1 MVASVKEIDALNIT
15 LFNSCINFTN
25 VHLCNYCTKIFVI
38 LSYVVTKHV
47 IDFRKEP
54 ILLQNVG
61 LIFTGQIILRIYG
74 IYPQP
79 IINHPTPPPTNHK

>member
-1 MVASVKEIDALNIT
+1 MNACRMAYHSASR
-15 LFNSCINFTN
+15 C
-25 VHLCNYCTKIFVI
+25 
-38 LSYVVTKHV
+38 YVVTKHV

-79 IINHPTPPPTNHK
+79 TINHPTPPPINHKSMAQKH